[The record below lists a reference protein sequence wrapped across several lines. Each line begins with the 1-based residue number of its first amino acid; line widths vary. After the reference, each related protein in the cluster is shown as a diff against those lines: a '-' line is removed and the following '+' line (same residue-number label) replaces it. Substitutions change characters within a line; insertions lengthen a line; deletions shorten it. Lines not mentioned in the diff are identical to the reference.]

1 MSCRSRIVRVLVC
14 SLVLSAPCA
23 PWRGVA
29 PFAAAPAWAQA
40 AGANG
45 VKPPAEEHPLIVSEQ
60 LNGVK
65 HVEVDELL
73 ATLVNQPTTCKA
85 LILKPFCAFTK
96 SHLFQNRHSLDRTEL
111 PRDELRIKVYYWLRG
126 YRHTQVSSAVTPK
139 GGGVNVAF
147 NVAEGAPTVIA
158 SVEVRQT
165 PQLLSARQVR
175 RSGLPRQGQPL
186 DLTQLDSLQTRVRRA
201 LWDRGYGNAVVS
213 DTALPVTSDSLRVAL
228 DVQIDAGPRTT
239 VDTVIVAGNRQ
250 VTTRTIDRLVGL
262 GHGDLYRRSDLL
274 AAQRRLYRSE
284 LFRQALITVP
294 DSADSAK
301 RVLVSVREAPEH
313 AVRLGLGLNT
323 VEFGQAQAN
332 LTLYNWL
339 GSARRLELQSAVANL
354 GASALYGKTGFGAA
368 APTGV
373 NGRVS
378 PAFLSPTWQLSA
390 TMTQPWLFSTM
401 NSLGLS
407 VFSNRRIIPG
417 VVIDRG
423 AGGSATF
430 TRLVQSDLPVS
441 LTYRY
446 ERARV
451 DAGEL
456 YFCVDFGY
464 CRIPTIRALQSTN
477 TISPLVLGAKA
488 DRTDDPLEPT
498 SGYTASLSGEYAS
511 AFTGSD
517 WRYRR
522 VEGEAA
528 TYIKVG
534 HGVLVLHGDAGT
546 VAAQGGGLHRVNPDS
561 QLFGLIHPR
570 ERFYAGGARSVR
582 GFAEGQLGPRV
593 LTIDPAK
600 LTGSTAATIAAGTCD
615 PNGAPSGDF
624 VPRPVG
630 GNSLVEGTIEYRRNL
645 SRTLGGAIFVDAGRV
660 GAGNLPTVFHARSAI
675 TPGFGLRYTSPIGPV
690 RVDLGLRPTGAEDL
704 PVVTQVRDTSG
715 QLRLVQLATP
725 KRFDPT
731 AGSHTFLGAISS
743 RLELHL
749 YIGEAY

>member
-1 MSCRSRIVRVLVC
+1 MGRALIGVLVPVV
-14 SLVLSAPCA
+14 SLVPVRA
-23 PWRGVA
+23 R
-29 PFAAAPAWAQA
+29 AQA
-40 AGANG
+40 TSGA
-45 VKPPAEEHPLIVSEQ
+45 KTAEEEHPLIVSLG

-65 HVEVDELL
+65 HVEAGDLL
-73 ATLVNQPTTCKA
+73 ATLANQPTTCRA
-85 LILKPFCAFTK
+85 FILKPFCALSR
-96 SHLFQNRHSLDRTEL
+96 SHLFQNRHDLDRAEL

-126 YRHTQVSSAVTPK
+126 YRQTQVSTAVTPK
-139 GGGVNVAF
+139 GEGVDVAF
-147 NVAEGAPTVIA
+147 NVTEGPPTLITTVT
-158 SVEVRQT
+158 VRQT
-165 PQLLSARQVR
+165 PTLLAARQVR
-175 RSGLPRQGQPL
+175 QAGLPRADHPL
-186 DLTQLDSLQTRVRRA
+186 DLTQVDSLRTRVRRT

-213 DTALPVTSDSLRVAL
+213 DTALPVDSLRVAL
-228 DVQIDAGPRTT
+228 DILIDAGPRTT
-239 VDTVIVAGNRQ
+239 VDTVIVAGNRL
-250 VTTRTIDRLVGL
+250 VTSRTVHRVVGL
-262 GHGDLYRRSDLL
+262 GHGDLYRRADLL

-284 LFRQALITVP
+284 LFRMALITAP

-301 RVLVSVREAPEH
+301 RVLVRVREAPPR
-313 AVRLGLGLNT
+313 AVKLGAGLNT

-368 APTGV
+368 VPTGV
-373 NGRVS
+373 DGRVS
-378 PAFLSPTWQLSA
+378 PAFLRPTWQLSA
-390 TMTQPWLFSTM
+390 TMTQPWLLSTM

-407 VFSNRRIIPG
+407 VFSTRRIIPG

-423 AGGSATF
+423 TGGSATF

-441 LTYRY
+441 LSYRY

-464 CRIPTIRALQSTN
+464 CRIPTIRALQATN

-522 VEGEAA
+522 VEGEVA
-528 TYIKVG
+528 TYFRLG
-534 HGVLVLHGDAGT
+534 HGVLVLHADAGR
-546 VAAQGGGLHRVNPDS
+546 VASLGGGLNGVNPDS
-561 QLFGLIHPR
+561 GLLGLINPR
-570 ERFYAGGARSVR
+570 ERFYGGGARSVR

-593 LTIDPAK
+593 LTVDPAK
-600 LTGSTAATIAAGTCD
+600 LAGCTDATIAAGTCD
-615 PNGAPSGDF
+615 PNATPASAF
-624 VPRPVG
+624 LPRPVG
-630 GNSLVEGTIEYRRNL
+630 GDALLVGTIEYRRNL
-645 SRTLGGAIFVDAGRV
+645 GKTLGAAVFVDAGRV
-660 GAGNLPTVFHARSAI
+660 GAGSLPAVFHARSAI
-675 TPGFGLRYTSPIGPV
+675 TPGVGLRYASPIGPV
-690 RVDLGLRPTGAEDL
+690 RVDLGLRPTGAEAL

-725 KRFDPT
+725 RQYDPT
-731 AGSHTFLGAISS
+731 AGTHTFLGAITS